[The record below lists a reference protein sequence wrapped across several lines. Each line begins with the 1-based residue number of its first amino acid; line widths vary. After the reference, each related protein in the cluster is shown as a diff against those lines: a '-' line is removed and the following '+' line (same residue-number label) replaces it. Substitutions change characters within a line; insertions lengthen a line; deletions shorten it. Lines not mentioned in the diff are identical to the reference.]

1 MATSANS
8 ALCNEET
15 TTANLATPVAP
26 LNPKEVPIMLTTA
39 TQQMN
44 QGETRALYAKLGNL
58 SDPTWRMVGSVTRT
72 AVGVQAAFLPETAS
86 FRPLWK
92 ACVRGHG
99 AVEQDLLRVVFG
111 MACDG
116 RGIDQIA
123 SGFVTPEARREVR
136 RMAVENP
143 CSALAT
149 SCHEA
154 APCGPAHLRTN
165 YPSWM
170 VNSDDVDSHEPAQS

>member
-1 MATSANS
+1 
-8 ALCNEET
+8 LQPEDHDREPGY
-15 TTANLATPVAP
+15 PVA
-26 LNPKEVPIMLTTA
+26 LFNQKEIPMMLTTA

-58 SDPTWRMVGSVTRT
+58 SDPAWRMVGSVTRT
-72 AVGVQAAFLPETAS
+72 AVGVRAVFLPETAS

-123 SGFVTPEARREVR
+123 SGFVTPDARREMR
-136 RMAVENP
+136 RLAIENP
-143 CSALAT
+143 SP
-149 SCHEA
+149 
-154 APCGPAHLRTN
+154 APVAPRRETESFGPAHLRTS

-170 VNSDDVDSHEPAQS
+170 VNSDDVDSHEPAQA

>member
-1 MATSANS
+1 M
-8 ALCNEET
+8 
-15 TTANLATPVAP
+15 
-26 LNPKEVPIMLTTA
+26 MLTTA

-116 RGIDQIA
+116 HGIDQIA
-123 SGFVTPEARREVR
+123 SGFVTPDARREMR
-136 RMAVENP
+136 RMAIEKPRTASVAPRGE
-143 CSALAT
+143 T
-149 SCHEA
+149 E
-154 APCGPAHLRTN
+154 PCGPTRLRTS

-170 VNSDDVDSHEPAQS
+170 VNGADADLREPARS

>member
-1 MATSANS
+1 
-8 ALCNEET
+8 
-15 TTANLATPVAP
+15 
-26 LNPKEVPIMLTTA
+26 MLTTA

-72 AVGVQAAFLPETAS
+72 AVGVRAAFLPETAS

-111 MACDG
+111 VACDG
-116 RGIDQIA
+116 GGIDQIT
-123 SGFVTPEARREVR
+123 SGFVTPEARREMR
-136 RMAVENP
+136 RMAVDNP
-143 CSALAT
+143 SP
-149 SCHEA
+149 
-154 APCGPAHLRTN
+154 APVASRRETESCGPAHLRTS

-170 VNSDDVDSHEPAQS
+170 VNSEDANSHEPAQS